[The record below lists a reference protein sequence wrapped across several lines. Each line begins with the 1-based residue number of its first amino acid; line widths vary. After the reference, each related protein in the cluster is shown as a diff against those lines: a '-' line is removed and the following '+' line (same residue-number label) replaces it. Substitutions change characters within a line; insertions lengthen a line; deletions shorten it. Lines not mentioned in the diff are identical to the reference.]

1 MSRTQNYL
9 SILAVGIILTVFLI
23 QRFAY
28 FTNNDRNGYNATSW
42 DALGYYLYLPST
54 FIYDDVKELKWF
66 PEKDSIYQMSGGH
79 FYQGIQLENGNYSF
93 KYLSGVAIMETP
105 FFFIGHQIA
114 KWENEPQD
122 GFSWPYQY
130 AILFGAIFWFFIGL
144 LILRKVLLV
153 YFNEWVTAIT
163 LLLLCVTSNL
173 IQYVSVDGAMSHSFI
188 FPLYAAVLWYTIKWH
203 KEPKLKYAIL
213 IGIISGIA
221 VISRPTE
228 LIIMFIPLLWKF
240 EPTNVTE
247 TKWQFLK
254 RNKSQLLTV
263 IGGGILGILP
273 QLLYWKYTT
282 GSFIFDV
289 GSKWYF
295 LNPWWRVLFGPEK
308 GWFLYTPVAI
318 LMVAGFFFMKDRP
331 FKRSVLIFCLL
342 NIWIII
348 SWSDWKYG
356 ASYST
361 RALTH
366 SYPVFAMALAC
377 IVEYLW
383 NSRYKWW
390 LPVLGVLLI
399 WLNFTQ
405 LKTYNSG
412 ILEGFS
418 PLLSLF

>member
-79 FYQGIQLENGNYSF
+79 FYQGIQLENGNYTF

-144 LILRKVLLV
+144 MILRKVLLV

-273 QLLYWKYTT
+273 QLFYWKYTT

>member
-1 MSRTQNYL
+1 MNRTQNYL
-9 SILAVGIILTVFLI
+9 SILAVGIILTVFLV

-79 FYQGIQLENGNYSF
+79 FYQGIQLENGNYTF

-144 LILRKVLLV
+144 MILRKVLLV

>member
-1 MSRTQNYL
+1 MNRTQNYL
-9 SILAVGIILTVFLI
+9 SILAVGVILTVFLF

-54 FIYDDVKELKWF
+54 FIYDDIKELKWF

-79 FYQGIQLENGNYSF
+79 FYQGIQLENGNYTF

-114 KWENEPQD
+114 QWSNEPQD

-130 AILFGAIFWFFIGL
+130 AILFGAIFWFSIGL
-144 LILRKVLLV
+144 LILRKVLLE
-153 YFNEWVTAIT
+153 YFDEWVTSIT
-163 LLLLCVTSNL
+163 LLLLCLTSNL

-188 FPLYAAVLWYTIKWH
+188 FPLYAAMLWYTIKWH
-203 KEPKLKYAIL
+203 QNPKLKYAFL

-240 EPTNVTE
+240 ETTNETE

-254 RNKSQLLTV
+254 NNKSQLVAV

-282 GSFIFDV
+282 GSLIFDV

-308 GWFLYTPVAI
+308 GWFLYTPIAL

-331 FKRSVLIFCLL
+331 FKRSVLTFCLL

-366 SYPVFAMALAC
+366 SYPAFALALAC

-383 NSRYKWW
+383 NGRYKWW

-399 WLNFTQ
+399 WLNFAQ

-418 PLLSLF
+418 PFLSLF

>member
-114 KWENEPQD
+114 EWENEPQD

-254 RNKSQLLTV
+254 RNKSQLVTV

>member
-114 KWENEPQD
+114 EWENEPQD

-318 LMVAGFFFMKDRP
+318 LMVAGFFFMKDCP

>member
-9 SILAVGIILTVFLI
+9 SILAVGIILTVFII

-79 FYQGIQLENGNYSF
+79 FYQGIQLENGNYTF

-144 LILRKVLLV
+144 MILRKVLLV

-348 SWSDWKYG
+348 SWSDCKYG